1 MLGVEDITPVY
12 DLVKTYKRIIPYYD
26 TANHLTVTHVFMSTD
41 YRYVKLFL
49 RYDPD
54 QTINAETQSQIL
66 NYLTHHDLWSLQP
79 LADHT
84 FDLRVELF
92 IKDKPVSAR
101 YDFTTADLQNAL
113 SPPLEQ
119 QARTYIAE
127 VVQSIQGDLPI
138 EVDDDGQMMVSSQYD
153 SETLMLTNIFVFP
166 DTAWPSVRDHIVNNL
181 DKVRRITAE
190 SLLSDKAEGL
200 ATAAYLG
207 DVTLHYRYGNYAR
220 TDSVEVFIAPWMWE
234 TYFNDMHG
242 TDTGAI
248 NESADTLIM
257 LSLVADEVNKECPY
271 AVDSLTTMVSC
282 VFDSVNRVMTYTYRV
297 TEMAML
303 NIENNANA
311 QSQLTDA
318 VEQALLSDAGRPL
331 AQLLVSAQAT
341 LVYSYTSPRSQS
353 PLTITLYPSQLHE
366 ILKQ

>member
-84 FDLRVELF
+84 FDLRVEVF

-200 ATAAYLG
+200 STAAYLG
-207 DVTLHYRYGNYAR
+207 DVTLRYRYGNYAR

-234 TYFNDMHG
+234 TYFNDMYG

-248 NESADTLIM
+248 IESADTLIM

-303 NIENNANA
+303 NIENNENA
-311 QSQLTDA
+311 RNQLTTA
-318 VEQALLSDAGRPL
+318 IQQALLSDSGRLL
-331 AQLLVSAQAT
+331 AQLLVAARVS
-341 LVYSYTSPRSQS
+341 LVYYYTSPRSQS
-353 PLTITLYPSQLHE
+353 PLTITLQPSQLHE